1 MISIVTPVFNT
12 DINVLSRTWLSVKN
26 QTHTDWE
33 WVIYDDSTD
42 PNTKNYIYGIMTDER
57 YSIRYFSPHKPSGGN
72 IGYVKKMAFAL
83 CLGDILLELDH
94 DDELLPEC
102 LSEVQNAFDSNNSIG
117 FVYSDWCEILSN
129 GSSGKYPPG
138 WAFGYGSEYWDPNNQ
153 VWVMSSPPINRKTI
167 SHIVS
172 MPNHVRAWRA
182 STYKTMG
189 GHNHT
194 LNLADDYELMV
205 RTFLSTECFHIPKLL
220 YKQYVGP
227 HTANQQRN
235 WLIQSLVPEIHKNYS
250 ELLDEKFKT
259 SLDQLE
265 VL

>member
-1 MISIVTPVFNT
+1 MISIATSIFNT

-26 QTHTDWE
+26 QNYKDWE

-42 PNTKNYIYGIMTDER
+42 PTIKNYIYGIITDER
-57 YSIRYFSPHKPSGGN
+57 YNIRYFSPHKTSGGN
-72 IGYVKKMAFAL
+72 IGYVKKMAFGL
-83 CLGDILLELDH
+83 CIGSILLELDH
-94 DDELLPEC
+94 DDELMPDC
-102 LSEVQNAFDSNNSIG
+102 LSEVQDAFDSNSDIG
-117 FVYSDWCEILSN
+117 FVYSDWCEILPD

-138 WAFGYGSEYWDPNNQ
+138 WAFGYGSEYWDEENK
-153 VWVMSSPPINRKTI
+153 VWVMSSPPINRTTI

-182 STYKTMG
+182 STYKALN

-194 LNLADDYELMV
+194 LHLADDYELMV
-205 RTFLSTECFHIPKLL
+205 RTFLSTKCHHINKML

-235 WLIQSLVPEIHKNYS
+235 YLIQSLVPEIHKNYS
-250 ELLDEKFKT
+250 DALDKKFGNI
-259 SLDQLE
+259 
-265 VL
+265 